1 MVTNKS
7 RAINAGAQVA
17 APTKS
22 PNTAGIGPAVFGL
35 FFTSPKLQFSAP
47 PWHNSLMKTTTP
59 TSFMDLVAAA
69 SRSLPMLLR
78 KTQDTQDDQ
87 SISMSD
93 WLMVH
98 KVQKH
103 LLVGNQRKAAQY
115 VAMRL
120 EEDPA
125 PLSTWAADQ
134 MRKTPLKASKTQVAY
149 TNHEGVQ
156 RAFGFVRATA

>member
-1 MVTNKS
+1 
-7 RAINAGAQVA
+7 
-17 APTKS
+17 
-22 PNTAGIGPAVFGL
+22 
-35 FFTSPKLQFSAP
+35 
-47 PWHNSLMKTTTP
+47 
-59 TSFMDLVAAA
+59 
-69 SRSLPMLLR
+69 MLLR

-115 VAMRL
+115 VALRL

-134 MRKTPLKASKTQVAY
+134 MRKTPLKASKTQVVY
-149 TNHEGVQ
+149 TNPEGVQ
-156 RAFGFVRATA
+156 RAFGFVRAGG